1 MSITNIKGTFIR
13 MSECTGLIMEY
24 SLWSNEYS
32 IMRLVLSFPSFSRG
46 KIMEKEKNGKRGN
59 DKSHCGVLIMEYFFP
74 EGKSFSRICA
84 CSEDTKCHETMH
96 LAQSLRLLF

>member
-46 KIMEKEKNGKRGN
+46 KIMETEKKMEKEGMI
-59 DKSHCGVLIMEYFFP
+59 SLIMEYSLWSTFFQRESPFP
-74 EGKSFSRICA
+74 EFVPARRILNAMRRCI
-84 CSEDTKCHETMH
+84 
-96 LAQSLRLLF
+96 